1 VTLSLVNHKNIEIVD
16 LSGYLVYNITHI
28 DTAKGSKALTNAG
41 IKKEKSI
48 MPEGILLT
56 KEGYEKVTAEL
67 EELIT
72 VKRKEVAER
81 IKEAISYGDISE
93 NSEYD
98 SAKNEQAEL
107 EERINKLENMVRV
120 AKIIDGNN
128 ISSDSVNIGLKVKV
142 KNLTSKNKDVTEFS
156 IVGSAEAEPFEGKI
170 SNESLVG
177 RALIGKKVKDKVE
190 IQIPDGVVKYEILEI
205 RK

>member
-1 VTLSLVNHKNIEIVD
+1 
-16 LSGYLVYNITHI
+16 
-28 DTAKGSKALTNAG
+28 
-41 IKKEKSI
+41 

-128 ISSDSVNIGLKVKV
+128 ISSDYVNIGLKVKV
-142 KNLTSKNKDVTEFS
+142 KNLSSKNKDVTEFS

>member
-1 VTLSLVNHKNIEIVD
+1 
-16 LSGYLVYNITHI
+16 
-28 DTAKGSKALTNAG
+28 
-41 IKKEKSI
+41 

-56 KEGYEKVTAEL
+56 KEGYGKISAEL

-107 EERINKLENMVRV
+107 EERINKLENMIRV
-120 AKIIDGNN
+120 AKIIDEDS
-128 ISSDSVNIGLKVKV
+128 ISADYVNLGLKVKV
-142 KNLTSKNKDVTEFS
+142 KNHSSKGKEIVEFS
-156 IVGSAEAEPFEGKI
+156 IVGSTEADPFEGKI

-177 RALIGKKVKDKVE
+177 RALMGKKVKDKVE
-190 IQIPDGVVKYEILEI
+190 IQIPDGMVKYEIMEI
-205 RK
+205 KK

>member
-1 VTLSLVNHKNIEIVD
+1 
-16 LSGYLVYNITHI
+16 
-28 DTAKGSKALTNAG
+28 
-41 IKKEKSI
+41 

-128 ISSDSVNIGLKVKV
+128 ISSDYVNIGLKVKV
-142 KNLTSKNKDVTEFS
+142 KNLSSKNKEVIEFS

>member
-1 VTLSLVNHKNIEIVD
+1 M
-16 LSGYLVYNITHI
+16 
-28 DTAKGSKALTNAG
+28 A
-41 IKKEKSI
+41 
-48 MPEGILLT
+48 EGILLT
-56 KEGYEKVTAEL
+56 REGYEKIVAEL

-107 EERINKLENMVRV
+107 EERINKLENMVRI
-120 AKIIDGNN
+120 AKIIDENS
-128 ISSDSVNIGLKVKV
+128 ISSDFVNIGLKVKV
-142 KNLTSKNKDVTEFS
+142 KNLSNKTKDIIEYT
-156 IVGSAEAEPFEGKI
+156 IVGSTEADPYEGKI

-177 RALIGKKVKDKVE
+177 KALLGKKVKDKVE
-190 IQIPDGVVKYEILEI
+190 IAVPDGVVKYEVMEI
-205 RK
+205 SK

>member
-1 VTLSLVNHKNIEIVD
+1 
-16 LSGYLVYNITHI
+16 
-28 DTAKGSKALTNAG
+28 
-41 IKKEKSI
+41 
-48 MPEGILLT
+48 MPEGIILT

-107 EERINKLENMVRV
+107 EERINKLENMIRV
-120 AKIIDGNN
+120 AKIIDGNS

-142 KNLTSKNKDVTEFS
+142 KNLSSKNKDVTEFS

-177 RALIGKKVKDKVE
+177 RALMGKKVKDKIE

>member
-1 VTLSLVNHKNIEIVD
+1 MK
-16 LSGYLVYNITHI
+16 GYLVYNITHI
-28 DTAKGSKALTNAG
+28 DTAKGSKVLENAEV
-41 IKKEKSI
+41 KKEKKI

>member
-1 VTLSLVNHKNIEIVD
+1 
-16 LSGYLVYNITHI
+16 
-28 DTAKGSKALTNAG
+28 
-41 IKKEKSI
+41 

-142 KNLTSKNKDVTEFS
+142 KNLSSKNKDITEFS